1 MCVYFTKGLASVMIP
16 GATIN
21 VIVRASRSLLL
32 LQKQQQKAS
41 TITKWFPTFMGIVS
55 IPVIIHPIDTLVDY
69 ALDNTT
75 RLWIPLP
82 KEESSDESF

>member
-1 MCVYFTKGLASVMIP
+1 MIP

-32 LQKQQQKAS
+32 LQKQQQKS
-41 TITKWFPTFMGIVS
+41 SVITKWFPTFMGIIS

-69 ALDNTT
+69 TLDNTT
-75 RLWIPLP
+75 RVWIPLP
-82 KEESSDESF
+82 TPKKEESSDESS